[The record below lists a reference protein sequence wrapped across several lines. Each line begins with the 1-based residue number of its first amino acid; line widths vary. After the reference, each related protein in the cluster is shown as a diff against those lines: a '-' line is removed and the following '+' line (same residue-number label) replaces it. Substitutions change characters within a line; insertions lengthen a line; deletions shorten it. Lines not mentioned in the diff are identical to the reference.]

1 MTTQQKTVALL
12 LFPEVE
18 VLDFAGPFEVF
29 SLAATEAGPS
39 PFRVITVAATHGALK
54 AVGGLQVTPDCD
66 LDDCPQAD
74 ILLIPGG
81 QGSRQAMKDERIMA
95 WLARQAR
102 DAEIVASICTGALLL
117 GTLGL
122 LDGLRATTHWTALA
136 ELRATSSRIDVQ
148 PQARFVDN
156 GKYVTSA
163 GISAGIDMSLYLVER
178 LCGPALVERVVA
190 EMQYDWRMKAAG

>member
-1 MTTQQKTVALL
+1 MTTPQRTVALL
-12 LFPEVE
+12 LFPDVE

-29 SLAATEAGPS
+29 SLAATEASPS
-39 PFRVITVAATHGALK
+39 PFRVITVAATHGSLK

-66 LDDCPQAD
+66 LDDCPPPD

-81 QGSRQAMKDERIMA
+81 QGSRQAMKDVKIMA
-95 WLARQAR
+95 WLSRQAR
-102 DAEIVASICTGALLL
+102 DAEIVASFCTGALLL

-122 LDGLRATTHWTALA
+122 LDGLRATTHWTAMA

-156 GKYVTSA
+156 GKILTSA
-163 GISAGIDMSLYLVER
+163 GISAGIDMSLYLVDR
-178 LCGPALVERVVA
+178 LCGRALVDRVVA
-190 EMQYDWRMKAAG
+190 EMQYDWRMKEAG